1 MMVYTQETSK
11 MEKDMVRAFIS
22 FQMARVTKVNIL
34 MVQDPEKVYK
44 LTQME
49 KSTMVIGCM
58 IKNMAN
64 V

>member
-1 MMVYTQETSK
+1 MDYTLETSK

-44 LTQME
+44 LIQME

>member
-1 MMVYTQETSK
+1 MMDYTLETSK

-44 LTQME
+44 L
-49 KSTMVIGCM
+49 I
-58 IKNMAN
+58 
-64 V
+64 